1 MPDYY
6 EKLRVWYQDLVD
18 ANGESNCKDLYFIE
32 ESEIKIP
39 FLVVESLINN
49 YYGEKE
55 YCQQI
60 EEMLAERDD
69 FIRLLRKENKEL
81 REKYEDR

>member
-1 MPDYY
+1 MPDYF
-6 EKLRVWYQDLVD
+6 EKLRVWYQNVVD
-18 ANGESNCKDLYFIE
+18 AKICCKDLYFVE

-39 FLVVESLINN
+39 FLVVESLVNN
-49 YYGEKE
+49 YYGVKE

-69 FIRLLRKENKEL
+69 FIRLLRKENNEL
-81 REKYEDR
+81 REKI